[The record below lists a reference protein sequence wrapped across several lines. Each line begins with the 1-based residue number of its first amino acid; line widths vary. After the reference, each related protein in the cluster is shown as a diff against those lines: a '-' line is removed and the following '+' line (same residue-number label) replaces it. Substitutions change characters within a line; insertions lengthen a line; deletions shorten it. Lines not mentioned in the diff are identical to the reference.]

1 MVIFSYSAIF
11 KIQQEFSARK
21 KQNKKEVLP
30 DDIDTCLGLVGLLG
44 ASSFHALI

>member
-21 KQNKKEVLP
+21 NKQVLP